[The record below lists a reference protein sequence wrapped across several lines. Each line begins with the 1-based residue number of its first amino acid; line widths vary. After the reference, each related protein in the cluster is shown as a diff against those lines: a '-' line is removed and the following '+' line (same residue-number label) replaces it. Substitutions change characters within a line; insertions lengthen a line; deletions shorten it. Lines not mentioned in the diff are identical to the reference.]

1 MAATNLSPAH
11 QESWDQLSEK
21 TVQTLRHV
29 RRVRR
34 RIGVTLRG
42 VAGFFL
48 AGAVAF
54 AGYQV
59 TGEKTAD
66 ATKIVDFLVALGKA
80 LSVLAPAGGL
90 VAFFGKAESC
100 NLKLKRVEK
109 EALFG
114 DPASLLKAIS
124 GLSCHRSRFDEVY
137 DDARKLR
144 RKLT

>member
-1 MAATNLSPAH
+1 MAATNISPEH
-11 QESWDQLSEK
+11 QESWHRISEHA
-21 TVQTLRHV
+21 VQTLRHV

-42 VAGFFL
+42 VLGFFL
-48 AGAVAF
+48 AGAIAF

-59 TGEKTAD
+59 AGEKAADTA
-66 ATKIVDFLVALGKA
+66 KIVDFLVALGKA
-80 LSVLAPAGGL
+80 LGALVPAGGL

-114 DPASLLKAIS
+114 DPASLLKAIA
-124 GLSCHRSRFDEVY
+124 GLSCHRSSFDEVY
-137 DDARKLR
+137 DDARRLR
-144 RKLT
+144 RQLT